1 MQSKYVD
8 VVYVWNV
15 KVVGCFCIIK
25 KTEKKFLVKI
35 RKNNKISLVFCF
47 FQKLKE
53 AATTR
58 RVFGGGGWRGGRRG
72 GDGGGS
78 GRRPTKQFLKKIG
91 IYLFFEYLNFFV

>member
-1 MQSKYVD
+1 
-8 VVYVWNV
+8 V

-58 RVFGGGGWRGGRRG
+58 RVFGGGG
-72 GDGGGS
+72 
-78 GRRPTKQFLKKIG
+78 
-91 IYLFFEYLNFFV
+91 